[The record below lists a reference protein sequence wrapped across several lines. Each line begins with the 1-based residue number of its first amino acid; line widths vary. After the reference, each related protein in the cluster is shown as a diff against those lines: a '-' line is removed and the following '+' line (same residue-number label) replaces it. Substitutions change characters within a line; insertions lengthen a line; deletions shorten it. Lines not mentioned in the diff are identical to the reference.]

1 MVTLSDFQQ
10 HPSLAR
16 LAPPVRP
23 AASGHAQAAIIARTH
38 PAPATL
44 PRNGSSVA

>member
-1 MVTLSDFQQ
+1 MTLFDFQQ

-16 LAPPVRP
+16 LALPVRP
-23 AASGHAQAAIIARTH
+23 AAGWHAQAAIIARTH
-38 PAPATL
+38 PAPARL